1 MVAEVLTDAPI
12 ATAHPL
18 DPLSRDEITR
28 ASALATA
35 HAGGQTTVRFPLVAL
50 HEPDKAVVRGYA
62 AGDPI
67 ERRAFLVTFDTAN
80 GDTHEAVVN
89 LSSDTVESWTPRND
103 VQPFPL
109 MEEFGRAQRPSR
121 ATPSGAPR

>member
-1 MVAEVLTDAPI
+1 MP
-12 ATAHPL
+12 
-18 DPLSRDEITR
+18 
-28 ASALATA
+28 ALADRPPI
-35 HAGGQTTVRFPLVAL
+35 RFPLVAL

-62 AGDPI
+62 AADPI

-103 VQPFPL
+103 VQPLPAD
-109 MEEFGRAQRPSR
+109 GGVWGAPSRPSR

>member
-1 MVAEVLTDAPI
+1 MPRSLPLTRSTRFPATKSCAPRRL
-12 ATAHPL
+12 PRL
-18 DPLSRDEITR
+18 
-28 ASALATA
+28 ALA
-35 HAGGQTTVRFPLVAL
+35 GQTTIRFPLVAL
-50 HEPDKAVVRGYA
+50 NEPDKAVVRGYA

-67 ERRAFLVTFDTAN
+67 ERRAFLVTFDTTN

-109 MEEFGRAQRPSR
+109 MEEFGRAQADRQE
-121 ATPSGAPR
+121 